1 MIVLR
6 HCVLPKIR
14 KIPQKRKKEKK
25 RRKSRSTWR
34 IPDLDERKSS
44 SSAAWFV
51 VSLSLGK
58 LLLRLMGQIGGT
70 LCRRIGHRDIQK
82 NRENNQTINAI
93 VSVYRQTVLYSRGY
107 KTVEENAREIREA
120 VPDKMLLRE
129 WNMNTV

>member
-1 MIVLR
+1 
-6 HCVLPKIR
+6 
-14 KIPQKRKKEKK
+14 
-25 RRKSRSTWR
+25 
-34 IPDLDERKSS
+34 
-44 SSAAWFV
+44 
-51 VSLSLGK
+51 
-58 LLLRLMGQIGGT
+58 MGQIGGT

-129 WNMNTV
+129 WNINTV